1 MPRPKSISIQLE
13 GQRLRPEE
21 KQLPQVREVDL
32 HHKQQCSSAMM
43 GANQNAILG
52 VGSGNRDYNCMDKC
66 TAVETLDI

>member
-43 GANQNAILG
+43 GAN
-52 VGSGNRDYNCMDKC
+52 
-66 TAVETLDI
+66 